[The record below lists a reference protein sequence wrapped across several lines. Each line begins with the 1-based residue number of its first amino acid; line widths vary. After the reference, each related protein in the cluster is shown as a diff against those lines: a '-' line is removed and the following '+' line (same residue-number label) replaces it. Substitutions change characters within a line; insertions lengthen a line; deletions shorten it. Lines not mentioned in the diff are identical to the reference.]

1 MTERTGRG
9 LGTRTRRARAPA
21 TLRLR
26 ACLLC
31 LGALLFLGAFPSR
44 ASATSDR
51 DGDDAGADAP
61 SARSA
66 AAAPRS
72 DRPTRPSW
80 LDADPA
86 SPASCAADA
95 KSPAWRSNDATTRF
109 HADDDDPADECAPFY
124 RRYDRAVAAD
134 RVLIVRDGYPGLGL
148 GEWLT
153 ARARFVVTAALAD
166 RRVLFESCEEEAA
179 PSEDDRTASDGAAS
193 SARWA
198 PPGAPRCDE
207 RALPVTFEALPT
219 GSVPLDFAA
228 YFRPRGDRC
237 EDDERLFRDP
247 ETRAHPRIPADAARV
262 ARTKEERSVL
272 SGRAEGE
279 DASEANRRRVEE
291 ALRRRVLDAL
301 LGDAR
306 VVVFEE
312 VFADLV
318 LERWAEEEWA
328 RRSEDDETRGEDKT
342 KKTKKKS
349 EGGALACCA
358 MRALTWRPARPLL
371 ALLREFER
379 DATRAG
385 DPPPPYRVAFHLRTY
400 DLDDEECRYPYVP
413 PPGDESESDAE
424 SDESESVIRL
434 ERADAAAG
442 GAAGS
447 REEAFFPDWA
457 ALDASVARCAAS
469 YGRAESL
476 RNAPK
481 MSALLEAAAG
491 EIGGGAGEGTM
502 YVFTD
507 SRAAQG
513 FLETRRFLGDAGEE
527 DAGAGSG
534 SGSGSGG
541 ASRVVVS
548 RRPFEYPTKH
558 YYYTA
563 SDVLDLWL
571 AAQAEVIA
579 RPTPSSY
586 TRAAACLARGAEVLD
601 LDALE
606 RLARARG

>member
-1 MTERTGRG
+1 
-9 LGTRTRRARAPA
+9 
-21 TLRLR
+21 
-26 ACLLC
+26 
-31 LGALLFLGAFPSR
+31 
-44 ASATSDR
+44 
-51 DGDDAGADAP
+51 
-61 SARSA
+61 
-66 AAAPRS
+66 
-72 DRPTRPSW
+72 
-80 LDADPA
+80 
-86 SPASCAADA
+86 
-95 KSPAWRSNDATTRF
+95 
-109 HADDDDPADECAPFY
+109 
-124 RRYDRAVAAD
+124 
-134 RVLIVRDGYPGLGL
+134 
-148 GEWLT
+148 
-153 ARARFVVTAALAD
+153 VTAALAD
-166 RRVLFESCEEEAA
+166 RRVLFESCEEEAV
-179 PSEDDRTASDGAAS
+179 PSEDDQTASDGTAS

-247 ETRAHPRIPADAARV
+247 ETRAHPRIPVDAARV

-272 SGRAEGE
+272 SGQAEGE

-328 RRSEDDETRGEDKT
+328 RRSDDDETRGEDKT

-413 PPGDESESDAE
+413 PPGDGDESDAE

-481 MSALLEAAAG
+481 RSA
-491 EIGGGAGEGTM
+491 
-502 YVFTD
+502 
-507 SRAAQG
+507 
-513 FLETRRFLGDAGEE
+513 
-527 DAGAGSG
+527 
-534 SGSGSGG
+534 
-541 ASRVVVS
+541 
-548 RRPFEYPTKH
+548 
-558 YYYTA
+558 
-563 SDVLDLWL
+563 
-571 AAQAEVIA
+571 
-579 RPTPSSY
+579 
-586 TRAAACLARGAEVLD
+586 
-601 LDALE
+601 
-606 RLARARG
+606 